1 MCLCST
7 QNGAF
12 VLPTFQSQAPGG
24 CHSSLASLL
33 TLVPKASPSTLTPM
47 PLLSLRSPLLA
58 IEMPAMSSLT
68 SCCLAHPRRRASHR
82 RRTLVSFTDTVQGKG
97 KAPLEE
103 GSPKGPGQ
111 PAPSPRSRFH
121 GLCPSQP
128 VGPAPV

>member
-1 MCLCST
+1 M
-7 QNGAF
+7 
-12 VLPTFQSQAPGG
+12 AP
-24 CHSSLASLL
+24 SSSPPSN
-33 TLVPKASPSTLTPM
+33 PKRPAAATPHWRVFSRWCPKPHPPPLTPM

-68 SCCLAHPRRRASHR
+68 SCCLAHPRRRAGHR

-111 PAPSPRSRFH
+111 PALSPRSRFH